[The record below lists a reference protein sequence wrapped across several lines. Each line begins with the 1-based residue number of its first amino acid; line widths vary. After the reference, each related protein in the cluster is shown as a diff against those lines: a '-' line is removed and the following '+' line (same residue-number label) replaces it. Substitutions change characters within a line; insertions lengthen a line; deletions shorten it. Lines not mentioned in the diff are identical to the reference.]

1 MAKDFSKSLK
11 SPKFIEIL
19 DTLTVML
26 LSLTVSWK
34 KKIRTLLLK
43 NWKILNFNVNER
55 IVNEKKWV
63 SLKVNLSR
71 NNLKQQYTSSEWA
84 LKQIFATINCEEY
97 LTTSSFAKIAY
108 IIPENWPERGGK
120 TFGQRGV
127 QAQQNVSKRAKEV
140 LKKMML

>member
-1 MAKDFSKSLK
+1 MTKDFSKSLK

-26 LSLTVSWK
+26 LSLTASWK

-55 IVNEKKWV
+55 IVNEKKQV

-71 NNLKQQYTSSEWA
+71 KPYIGTHE
-84 LKQIFATINCEEY
+84 
-97 LTTSSFAKIAY
+97 AK
-108 IIPENWPERGGK
+108 
-120 TFGQRGV
+120 
-127 QAQQNVSKRAKEV
+127 
-140 LKKMML
+140 

>member
-26 LSLTVSWK
+26 LSLTASWK

-55 IVNEKKWV
+55 IVNEKK
-63 SLKVNLSR
+63 
-71 NNLKQQYTSSEWA
+71 
-84 LKQIFATINCEEY
+84 
-97 LTTSSFAKIAY
+97 
-108 IIPENWPERGGK
+108 
-120 TFGQRGV
+120 
-127 QAQQNVSKRAKEV
+127 
-140 LKKMML
+140 